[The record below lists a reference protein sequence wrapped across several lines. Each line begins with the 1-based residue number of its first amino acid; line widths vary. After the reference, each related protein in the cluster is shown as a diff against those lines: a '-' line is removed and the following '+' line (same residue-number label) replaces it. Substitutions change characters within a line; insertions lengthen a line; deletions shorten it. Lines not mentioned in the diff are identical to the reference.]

1 MAYTVRKLLESEQ
14 FPKMK
19 LLCGEKGLDLEV
31 KGIRII
37 EIEDM
42 ERYLTG
48 GEILITSFQVYLS
61 CSDREVEQHFEDLV
75 KSDISGFIVKKR
87 KEYDPTGRR
96 LSLLEKHCKK
106 YEIPL
111 VEIPGDFD
119 YWGIIRHV
127 MIQVFDKDTAR
138 LKYFKITHDS
148 FNSFILKNNGSSNT
162 ASDIIKFL
170 SIMIENPVV
179 LYYGNLNCMVS
190 TNSDNSKLI
199 LSDEIQPYK
208 PNIITKFQYMKQ
220 MKGSCVQYVV
230 KFAILSEVEVY
241 ITITEEN
248 RELTELDYMAIENA
262 IINLQ
267 YGFLS
272 EFAQDE
278 VKKKYQRDI
287 VHNILNGLLS
297 SKEMTEAAA
306 QLGMKESDTYRV
318 VDFHTIKKNVQRK
331 YTKEQLQE
339 VGVIVGELMYLLPDA
354 LIYRNMDQI
363 VMIQQVD
370 SNQTELEYQKE
381 MEEVED
387 VIQRSILYRKK
398 DTDFQIGIGKS
409 VEGYQRL
416 KESYHEA
423 SRAIKYIDIIRLV
436 TGDKNKSVVHYSN
449 LGFFQIFGEI
459 DDVTE
464 LERYIP
470 ETLKKSN
477 ISVSLIKA
485 NRTKITDSNVYG
497 ISYGYDVYAGG
508 AGNDND
514 GDAKD
519 GRSGG
524 FVGFNDEGLL
534 KNNNMYYCD
543 VVRGT
548 KDLVGPFSGKSELD
562 TVYAFNS
569 QEKVEGE
576 NNNYRI
582 YRKLDQSLDQIEKN
596 NSILNSS
603 HEKDDASGWDIY
615 TIGHMNPVKTFE
627 TLKNAVLVSK
637 GDSVKADLNAY
648 ESSAKA
654 VLMSDTK
661 TTLNTGESDTP
672 EPSESQ
678 DPCDENIKL
687 TINKVWKDLNNFDH
701 SRPNSITVTISR
713 TWKDKAGNEK
723 TETVP
728 RYESYKIEGSSDK
741 SKWQKVIKELPAYT
755 TDGDEI
761 YYYTY
766 SITEAKVDGYTTT
779 IDKSQDG
786 FTFTITNR
794 HFPGLPDTGGYGSY
808 LIYLIAVLLF
818 LVYFVM
824 RYKKCKENKKAEK
837 L

>member
-48 GEILITSFQVYLS
+48 GEILMTSFQVYLS

-75 KSDISGFIVKKR
+75 KSEISGFIVKKR
-87 KEYDPTGRR
+87 KEYDSTGRR

-111 VEIPGDFD
+111 VEISEDSY
-119 YWGIIRHV
+119 YWGIIRYV

-148 FNSFILKNNGSSNT
+148 FNTFILKNNGSSNT

-230 KFAILSEVEVY
+230 KFAILSEVEIY

-318 VDFHTIKKNVQRK
+318 VDFHTIKKNAQRK

-409 VEGYQRL
+409 VKGYQRL

-470 ETLKKSN
+470 ETLKKLYLYDDEHKGE
-477 ISVSLIKA
+477 LITTLQMYLRNNQSIKKTA
-485 NRTKITDSNVYG
+485 DAMFVHYRT
-497 ISYGYDVYAGG
+497 ISYRLE
-508 AGNDND
+508 
-514 GDAKD
+514 KIKQI
-519 GRSGG
+519 SGIN
-524 FVGFNDEGLL
+524 F
-534 KNNNMYYCD
+534 
-543 VVRGT
+543 
-548 KDLVGPFSGKSELD
+548 
-562 TVYAFNS
+562 
-569 QEKVEGE
+569 
-576 NNNYRI
+576 
-582 YRKLDQSLDQIEKN
+582 
-596 NSILNSS
+596 
-603 HEKDDASGWDIY
+603 DDANEVLAVSNGLIIY
-615 TIGHMNPVKTFE
+615 KM
-627 TLKNAVLVSK
+627 LK
-637 GDSVKADLNAY
+637 
-648 ESSAKA
+648 E
-654 VLMSDTK
+654 
-661 TTLNTGESDTP
+661 
-672 EPSESQ
+672 
-678 DPCDENIKL
+678 
-687 TINKVWKDLNNFDH
+687 
-701 SRPNSITVTISR
+701 
-713 TWKDKAGNEK
+713 
-723 TETVP
+723 
-728 RYESYKIEGSSDK
+728 IE
-741 SKWQKVIKELPAYT
+741 
-755 TDGDEI
+755 
-761 YYYTY
+761 
-766 SITEAKVDGYTTT
+766 
-779 IDKSQDG
+779 
-786 FTFTITNR
+786 
-794 HFPGLPDTGGYGSY
+794 
-808 LIYLIAVLLF
+808 
-818 LVYFVM
+818 
-824 RYKKCKENKKAEK
+824 
-837 L
+837 

>member
-111 VEIPGDFD
+111 VEISEDSY
-119 YWGIIRHV
+119 YWGIIRYV

-148 FNSFILKNNGSSNT
+148 FNTFILKNNGSSNT

-179 LYYGNLNCMVS
+179 LYYGDLNCMVS

-230 KFAILSEVEVY
+230 KFAILSEVEIY

-272 EFAQDE
+272 EFAQNE
-278 VKKKYQRDI
+278 VKKTYQRDI
-287 VHNILNGLLS
+287 IHNILNGLLS

-331 YTKEQLQE
+331 YTKEQLHE
-339 VGVIVGELMYLLPDA
+339 VGVIEGELMHLLPDA

-416 KESYHEA
+416 KESYQEA

-436 TGDKNKSVVHYSN
+436 TGDKNKSVVHYSS

-470 ETLKKSN
+470 ETLKKLYLYDDEHKGE
-477 ISVSLIKA
+477 LITTLQMYLRNNQSIKKTA
-485 NRTKITDSNVYG
+485 SAMFVHYRT
-497 ISYGYDVYAGG
+497 ISYRLE
-508 AGNDND
+508 
-514 GDAKD
+514 KIKQI
-519 GRSGG
+519 SG
-524 FVGFNDEGLL
+524 
-534 KNNNMYYCD
+534 
-543 VVRGT
+543 
-548 KDLVGPFSGKSELD
+548 
-562 TVYAFNS
+562 
-569 QEKVEGE
+569 
-576 NNNYRI
+576 I
-582 YRKLDQSLDQIEKN
+582 
-596 NSILNSS
+596 
-603 HEKDDASGWDIY
+603 
-615 TIGHMNPVKTFE
+615 
-627 TLKNAVLVSK
+627 
-637 GDSVKADLNAY
+637 
-648 ESSAKA
+648 
-654 VLMSDTK
+654 
-661 TTLNTGESDTP
+661 
-672 EPSESQ
+672 
-678 DPCDENIKL
+678 
-687 TINKVWKDLNNFDH
+687 NFD
-701 SRPNSITVTISR
+701 N
-713 TWKDKAGNEK
+713 ANE
-723 TETVP
+723 VLAV
-728 RYESYKIEGSSDK
+728 SNGLIIYKMLKEIE
-741 SKWQKVIKELPAYT
+741 
-755 TDGDEI
+755 
-761 YYYTY
+761 
-766 SITEAKVDGYTTT
+766 
-779 IDKSQDG
+779 
-786 FTFTITNR
+786 
-794 HFPGLPDTGGYGSY
+794 
-808 LIYLIAVLLF
+808 
-818 LVYFVM
+818 
-824 RYKKCKENKKAEK
+824 
-837 L
+837 

>member
-111 VEIPGDFD
+111 VEISEDSY
-119 YWGIIRHV
+119 YWGIIRYV

-148 FNSFILKNNGSSNT
+148 FNTFILKNNGSSNT

-179 LYYGNLNCMVS
+179 LYYGDLNCMVS

-230 KFAILSEVEVY
+230 KFAILSEVEIY

-278 VKKKYQRDI
+278 VKKKYQRDLI
-287 VHNILNGLLS
+287 HNILNGLLS

-306 QLGMKESDTYRV
+306 QLGMKEGDTYRV
-318 VDFHTIKKNVQRK
+318 VDFHTITKNVQRK
-331 YTKEQLQE
+331 YTKEQLHE
-339 VGVIVGELMYLLPDA
+339 VGVIEGELMHLLPDA

-370 SNQTELEYQKE
+370 SDQTELEYQKE
-381 MEEVED
+381 MEEIEE

-416 KESYHEA
+416 KESYYEA
-423 SRAIKYIDIIRLV
+423 SQAIKYIEIIRLV

-449 LGFFQIFGEI
+449 LGFFQIFGKV
-459 DDVTE
+459 DDMTE
-464 LERYIP
+464 LERCIP
-470 ETLKKSN
+470 ETLKKLYLYDDEHKGE
-477 ISVSLIKA
+477 LITTLQMYLRNNQSIKKTA
-485 NRTKITDSNVYG
+485 SAMFVHYRT
-497 ISYGYDVYAGG
+497 ISYRLE
-508 AGNDND
+508 
-514 GDAKD
+514 KIKQI
-519 GRSGG
+519 SG
-524 FVGFNDEGLL
+524 
-534 KNNNMYYCD
+534 
-543 VVRGT
+543 
-548 KDLVGPFSGKSELD
+548 
-562 TVYAFNS
+562 
-569 QEKVEGE
+569 
-576 NNNYRI
+576 I
-582 YRKLDQSLDQIEKN
+582 
-596 NSILNSS
+596 
-603 HEKDDASGWDIY
+603 
-615 TIGHMNPVKTFE
+615 
-627 TLKNAVLVSK
+627 
-637 GDSVKADLNAY
+637 
-648 ESSAKA
+648 
-654 VLMSDTK
+654 
-661 TTLNTGESDTP
+661 
-672 EPSESQ
+672 
-678 DPCDENIKL
+678 
-687 TINKVWKDLNNFDH
+687 NFD
-701 SRPNSITVTISR
+701 N
-713 TWKDKAGNEK
+713 ANE
-723 TETVP
+723 VLAV
-728 RYESYKIEGSSDK
+728 SNGLIIYKMLKEIE
-741 SKWQKVIKELPAYT
+741 
-755 TDGDEI
+755 
-761 YYYTY
+761 
-766 SITEAKVDGYTTT
+766 
-779 IDKSQDG
+779 
-786 FTFTITNR
+786 
-794 HFPGLPDTGGYGSY
+794 
-808 LIYLIAVLLF
+808 
-818 LVYFVM
+818 
-824 RYKKCKENKKAEK
+824 
-837 L
+837 

>member
-61 CSDREVEQHFEDLV
+61 CNDREVEQHFEDLV

-111 VEIPGDFD
+111 VEISEDLY
-119 YWGIIRHV
+119 YWGIIRYV
-127 MIQVFDKDTAR
+127 IMQVFDKATAR
-138 LKYFKITHDS
+138 LKYFKITHDN
-148 FNSFILKNNGSSNT
+148 FNAFILNNNGSCNT

-170 SIMIENPVV
+170 SVMIENPVV

-230 KFAILSEVEVY
+230 KFAILNEMEIY

-331 YTKEQLQE
+331 YTKEQLHE
-339 VGVIVGELMYLLPDA
+339 VGVIEGELMHLLPDA

-370 SNQTELEYQKE
+370 SDQTELEYQKE
-381 MEEVED
+381 MEEIEE
-387 VIQRSILYRKK
+387 VIQQSILYRKK

-449 LGFFQIFGEI
+449 LGFFQIFGKV
-459 DDVTE
+459 DDMTE
-464 LERYIP
+464 LERCIP
-470 ETLKKSN
+470 ETLKKLYLYDDEHKGE
-477 ISVSLIKA
+477 LITTLQMYLRNNQSIKKTA
-485 NRTKITDSNVYG
+485 DAMFVHYRT
-497 ISYGYDVYAGG
+497 ISYRLE
-508 AGNDND
+508 
-514 GDAKD
+514 KIKQI
-519 GRSGG
+519 SG
-524 FVGFNDEGLL
+524 
-534 KNNNMYYCD
+534 
-543 VVRGT
+543 
-548 KDLVGPFSGKSELD
+548 
-562 TVYAFNS
+562 
-569 QEKVEGE
+569 
-576 NNNYRI
+576 I
-582 YRKLDQSLDQIEKN
+582 
-596 NSILNSS
+596 
-603 HEKDDASGWDIY
+603 
-615 TIGHMNPVKTFE
+615 
-627 TLKNAVLVSK
+627 
-637 GDSVKADLNAY
+637 
-648 ESSAKA
+648 
-654 VLMSDTK
+654 
-661 TTLNTGESDTP
+661 
-672 EPSESQ
+672 
-678 DPCDENIKL
+678 
-687 TINKVWKDLNNFDH
+687 NFD
-701 SRPNSITVTISR
+701 N
-713 TWKDKAGNEK
+713 ANE
-723 TETVP
+723 VLAV
-728 RYESYKIEGSSDK
+728 SNGLIIYKMLKEIE
-741 SKWQKVIKELPAYT
+741 
-755 TDGDEI
+755 
-761 YYYTY
+761 
-766 SITEAKVDGYTTT
+766 
-779 IDKSQDG
+779 
-786 FTFTITNR
+786 
-794 HFPGLPDTGGYGSY
+794 
-808 LIYLIAVLLF
+808 
-818 LVYFVM
+818 
-824 RYKKCKENKKAEK
+824 
-837 L
+837 

>member
-111 VEIPGDFD
+111 VEISEDSY
-119 YWGIIRHV
+119 YWGIIRYV
-127 MIQVFDKDTAR
+127 IMQVFDKDTAR
-138 LKYFKITHDS
+138 LKYFKITHDN
-148 FNSFILKNNGSSNT
+148 FNTFILNNNGSCNT

-170 SIMIENPVV
+170 SVMIENPVV

-230 KFAILSEVEVY
+230 KFAILNEMEIY

-318 VDFHTIKKNVQRK
+318 VDFHTITKNVQRK
-331 YTKEQLQE
+331 YTKEQLHE
-339 VGVIVGELMYLLPDA
+339 VGVIEGELMHLLPDA

-370 SNQTELEYQKE
+370 SDQTELEYQKE
-381 MEEVED
+381 MEEIEE

-423 SRAIKYIDIIRLV
+423 SQAIKYIEIIRLV

-449 LGFFQIFGEI
+449 LGFFQIFGKV
-459 DDVTE
+459 DDMTE
-464 LERYIP
+464 LERCIP
-470 ETLKKSN
+470 ETLKKLYLYDDEHKGE
-477 ISVSLIKA
+477 LITTLQMYLRNNQSIKKTA
-485 NRTKITDSNVYG
+485 GAMFVHYRT
-497 ISYGYDVYAGG
+497 ISYRLE
-508 AGNDND
+508 
-514 GDAKD
+514 KIKQI
-519 GRSGG
+519 SG
-524 FVGFNDEGLL
+524 
-534 KNNNMYYCD
+534 
-543 VVRGT
+543 
-548 KDLVGPFSGKSELD
+548 
-562 TVYAFNS
+562 
-569 QEKVEGE
+569 
-576 NNNYRI
+576 I
-582 YRKLDQSLDQIEKN
+582 
-596 NSILNSS
+596 
-603 HEKDDASGWDIY
+603 
-615 TIGHMNPVKTFE
+615 
-627 TLKNAVLVSK
+627 
-637 GDSVKADLNAY
+637 
-648 ESSAKA
+648 
-654 VLMSDTK
+654 
-661 TTLNTGESDTP
+661 
-672 EPSESQ
+672 
-678 DPCDENIKL
+678 
-687 TINKVWKDLNNFDH
+687 NFD
-701 SRPNSITVTISR
+701 N
-713 TWKDKAGNEK
+713 ANE
-723 TETVP
+723 VLAV
-728 RYESYKIEGSSDK
+728 SNGLIIYKMLKEIE
-741 SKWQKVIKELPAYT
+741 
-755 TDGDEI
+755 
-761 YYYTY
+761 
-766 SITEAKVDGYTTT
+766 
-779 IDKSQDG
+779 
-786 FTFTITNR
+786 
-794 HFPGLPDTGGYGSY
+794 
-808 LIYLIAVLLF
+808 
-818 LVYFVM
+818 
-824 RYKKCKENKKAEK
+824 
-837 L
+837 

>member
-48 GEILITSFQVYLS
+48 GEILITSFRVYLS

-111 VEIPGDFD
+111 VEISEDLY

-127 MIQVFDKDTAR
+127 MMQVFDKDTAR
-138 LKYFKITHDS
+138 LKYFKITHDN
-148 FNSFILKNNGSSNT
+148 FNTFVLNNNGSSNT

-170 SIMIENPVV
+170 SIMIDNPVV

-208 PNIITKFQYMKQ
+208 PNIITKLQYMKQ

-230 KFAILSEVEVY
+230 KFAILSEMEIY

-248 RELTELDYMAIENA
+248 RDLTELDYMAIENA

-297 SKEMTEAAA
+297 SKEMTEAAS

-339 VGVIVGELMYLLPDA
+339 VGVIVSELMHLLPDA

-416 KESYHEA
+416 KESYREA

-470 ETLKKSN
+470 ETLKKLYLYDDEHKGE
-477 ISVSLIKA
+477 LITTLQMYLRNNQSIKKTA
-485 NRTKITDSNVYG
+485 DAMFVHYRT
-497 ISYGYDVYAGG
+497 ISYRLE
-508 AGNDND
+508 
-514 GDAKD
+514 KIKQI
-519 GRSGG
+519 SGIN
-524 FVGFNDEGLL
+524 F
-534 KNNNMYYCD
+534 
-543 VVRGT
+543 
-548 KDLVGPFSGKSELD
+548 
-562 TVYAFNS
+562 
-569 QEKVEGE
+569 
-576 NNNYRI
+576 
-582 YRKLDQSLDQIEKN
+582 
-596 NSILNSS
+596 
-603 HEKDDASGWDIY
+603 DDANEVLAVSNGLIIY
-615 TIGHMNPVKTFE
+615 KM
-627 TLKNAVLVSK
+627 LK
-637 GDSVKADLNAY
+637 
-648 ESSAKA
+648 E
-654 VLMSDTK
+654 
-661 TTLNTGESDTP
+661 
-672 EPSESQ
+672 
-678 DPCDENIKL
+678 
-687 TINKVWKDLNNFDH
+687 
-701 SRPNSITVTISR
+701 
-713 TWKDKAGNEK
+713 
-723 TETVP
+723 
-728 RYESYKIEGSSDK
+728 IE
-741 SKWQKVIKELPAYT
+741 
-755 TDGDEI
+755 
-761 YYYTY
+761 
-766 SITEAKVDGYTTT
+766 
-779 IDKSQDG
+779 
-786 FTFTITNR
+786 
-794 HFPGLPDTGGYGSY
+794 
-808 LIYLIAVLLF
+808 
-818 LVYFVM
+818 
-824 RYKKCKENKKAEK
+824 
-837 L
+837 

>member
-61 CSDREVEQHFEDLV
+61 CNDREVEQHFEDLV

-111 VEIPGDFD
+111 VEISEDLH
-119 YWGIIRHV
+119 YWGIIRYV
-127 MIQVFDKDTAR
+127 IMQVFDKATAR
-138 LKYFKITHDS
+138 LKYFKITHDN
-148 FNSFILKNNGSSNT
+148 FNAFILNNNGSCNT

-170 SIMIENPVV
+170 SVMIENPVV

-230 KFAILSEVEVY
+230 KFAILNEMEIY

-370 SNQTELEYQKE
+370 SKQTELEYQKE

-416 KESYHEA
+416 KESYYEA
-423 SRAIKYIDIIRLV
+423 SQAIKYIEIIRQV

-470 ETLKKSN
+470 ETLKKLYLYDDEHKGE
-477 ISVSLIKA
+477 LITTLQMYLRNNQSIKKTA
-485 NRTKITDSNVYG
+485 GAMFVHYRT
-497 ISYGYDVYAGG
+497 ISYRLE
-508 AGNDND
+508 
-514 GDAKD
+514 KIKQI
-519 GRSGG
+519 SG
-524 FVGFNDEGLL
+524 
-534 KNNNMYYCD
+534 
-543 VVRGT
+543 
-548 KDLVGPFSGKSELD
+548 
-562 TVYAFNS
+562 
-569 QEKVEGE
+569 
-576 NNNYRI
+576 I
-582 YRKLDQSLDQIEKN
+582 
-596 NSILNSS
+596 
-603 HEKDDASGWDIY
+603 
-615 TIGHMNPVKTFE
+615 
-627 TLKNAVLVSK
+627 
-637 GDSVKADLNAY
+637 
-648 ESSAKA
+648 
-654 VLMSDTK
+654 
-661 TTLNTGESDTP
+661 
-672 EPSESQ
+672 
-678 DPCDENIKL
+678 
-687 TINKVWKDLNNFDH
+687 NFD
-701 SRPNSITVTISR
+701 N
-713 TWKDKAGNEK
+713 ANE
-723 TETVP
+723 VLAV
-728 RYESYKIEGSSDK
+728 SNGLIIYKMLKEIE
-741 SKWQKVIKELPAYT
+741 
-755 TDGDEI
+755 
-761 YYYTY
+761 
-766 SITEAKVDGYTTT
+766 
-779 IDKSQDG
+779 
-786 FTFTITNR
+786 
-794 HFPGLPDTGGYGSY
+794 
-808 LIYLIAVLLF
+808 
-818 LVYFVM
+818 
-824 RYKKCKENKKAEK
+824 
-837 L
+837 

>member
-1 MAYTVRKLLESEQ
+1 MGYTVRKLLESEQ

-111 VEIPGDFD
+111 VEISEDSY
-119 YWGIIRHV
+119 YWGIIRYV
-127 MIQVFDKDTAR
+127 IMQVFDKDTAR
-138 LKYFKITHDS
+138 LKYFKITHDN
-148 FNSFILKNNGSSNT
+148 FNTFILNNNGSCNT

-170 SIMIENPVV
+170 SVMIENPVV

-230 KFAILSEVEVY
+230 KFAILNEMEIY

-278 VKKKYQRDI
+278 VKKKYQRDLI
-287 VHNILNGLLS
+287 HNILNGLLS

-331 YTKEQLQE
+331 YTKEQLHE
-339 VGVIVGELMYLLPDA
+339 VGVIVGELTYLLPDA

-370 SNQTELEYQKE
+370 SDQTELEYQKE
-381 MEEVED
+381 MEEVKD

-449 LGFFQIFGEI
+449 LGFFQIFGKV

-470 ETLKKSN
+470 ETLKKLYLYDEHKGE
-477 ISVSLIKA
+477 LITTLQMYLRNKQSIRKTA
-485 NRTKITDSNVYG
+485 DAMFVHYRT
-497 ISYGYDVYAGG
+497 ISYRLEKIKQISGIDF
-508 AGNDND
+508 DN
-514 GDAKD
+514 ANEVLAV
-519 GRSGG
+519 S
-524 FVGFNDEGLL
+524 NGLIIYKML
-534 KNNNMYYCD
+534 K
-543 VVRGT
+543 
-548 KDLVGPFSGKSELD
+548 E
-562 TVYAFNS
+562 
-569 QEKVEGE
+569 
-576 NNNYRI
+576 
-582 YRKLDQSLDQIEKN
+582 IE
-596 NSILNSS
+596 
-603 HEKDDASGWDIY
+603 
-615 TIGHMNPVKTFE
+615 
-627 TLKNAVLVSK
+627 
-637 GDSVKADLNAY
+637 
-648 ESSAKA
+648 
-654 VLMSDTK
+654 
-661 TTLNTGESDTP
+661 
-672 EPSESQ
+672 
-678 DPCDENIKL
+678 
-687 TINKVWKDLNNFDH
+687 
-701 SRPNSITVTISR
+701 
-713 TWKDKAGNEK
+713 
-723 TETVP
+723 
-728 RYESYKIEGSSDK
+728 
-741 SKWQKVIKELPAYT
+741 
-755 TDGDEI
+755 
-761 YYYTY
+761 
-766 SITEAKVDGYTTT
+766 
-779 IDKSQDG
+779 
-786 FTFTITNR
+786 
-794 HFPGLPDTGGYGSY
+794 
-808 LIYLIAVLLF
+808 
-818 LVYFVM
+818 
-824 RYKKCKENKKAEK
+824 
-837 L
+837 

>member
-48 GEILITSFQVYLS
+48 GEILITSFPVYLS
-61 CSDREVEQHFEDLV
+61 CNDQEVEQHFEDLV

-111 VEIPGDFD
+111 VEISEDSY
-119 YWGIIRHV
+119 YWGIIRYV
-127 MIQVFDKDTAR
+127 IMQVFDKATAR
-138 LKYFKITHDS
+138 LKYFKITHDN
-148 FNSFILKNNGSSNT
+148 FNTFILRNNGSSNT

-230 KFAILSEVEVY
+230 KFAILSEVEIY

-248 RELTELDYMAIENA
+248 RGLTELDYMAIENA

-278 VKKKYQRDI
+278 VKKKYQRDLI
-287 VHNILNGLLS
+287 HNILNGLLS

-306 QLGMKESDTYRV
+306 QLGMKESHTYRV
-318 VDFHTIKKNVQRK
+318 VDFHTIKNNVQSK
-331 YTKEQLQE
+331 YTKEQLHE
-339 VGVIVGELMYLLPDA
+339 VGVIEGELKHLLPDA

-398 DTDFQIGIGKS
+398 DIDFQIGIGKS

-423 SRAIKYIDIIRLV
+423 SRAIKYIEIIRQV

-470 ETLKKSN
+470 ETLKKLYLYDDEHKGE
-477 ISVSLIKA
+477 LITTLQMYLRNNQSIKKTA
-485 NRTKITDSNVYG
+485 GAMFVHYRT
-497 ISYGYDVYAGG
+497 ISYRLE
-508 AGNDND
+508 
-514 GDAKD
+514 KI
-519 GRSGG
+519 
-524 FVGFNDEGLL
+524 
-534 KNNNMYYCD
+534 KQI
-543 VVRGT
+543 
-548 KDLVGPFSGKSELD
+548 SEIN
-562 TVYAFNS
+562 F
-569 QEKVEGE
+569 
-576 NNNYRI
+576 
-582 YRKLDQSLDQIEKN
+582 
-596 NSILNSS
+596 
-603 HEKDDASGWDIY
+603 DDANEVLAVSNGLIIY
-615 TIGHMNPVKTFE
+615 KM
-627 TLKNAVLVSK
+627 LK
-637 GDSVKADLNAY
+637 
-648 ESSAKA
+648 E
-654 VLMSDTK
+654 
-661 TTLNTGESDTP
+661 
-672 EPSESQ
+672 
-678 DPCDENIKL
+678 
-687 TINKVWKDLNNFDH
+687 
-701 SRPNSITVTISR
+701 
-713 TWKDKAGNEK
+713 
-723 TETVP
+723 
-728 RYESYKIEGSSDK
+728 IE
-741 SKWQKVIKELPAYT
+741 
-755 TDGDEI
+755 
-761 YYYTY
+761 
-766 SITEAKVDGYTTT
+766 
-779 IDKSQDG
+779 
-786 FTFTITNR
+786 
-794 HFPGLPDTGGYGSY
+794 
-808 LIYLIAVLLF
+808 
-818 LVYFVM
+818 
-824 RYKKCKENKKAEK
+824 
-837 L
+837 

>member
-48 GEILITSFQVYLS
+48 GEILITSLQVYLL

-111 VEIPGDFD
+111 VEILGDFD

-127 MIQVFDKDTAR
+127 MIQVFDKDTAC

-230 KFAILSEVEVY
+230 KFAILNEMEIY

-331 YTKEQLQE
+331 YTKEQLHE
-339 VGVIVGELMYLLPDA
+339 VGVIEGELMHLLPDA

-449 LGFFQIFGEI
+449 LGFFQIFGKV
-459 DDVTE
+459 DDMTE
-464 LERYIP
+464 LERCIP
-470 ETLKKSN
+470 ETLKKLYLYDDEHKGE
-477 ISVSLIKA
+477 LITTLQMYLRNNQSIKKTA
-485 NRTKITDSNVYG
+485 DAMFVHYRT
-497 ISYGYDVYAGG
+497 ISYRLE
-508 AGNDND
+508 
-514 GDAKD
+514 KIKQI
-519 GRSGG
+519 SGIN
-524 FVGFNDEGLL
+524 F
-534 KNNNMYYCD
+534 
-543 VVRGT
+543 
-548 KDLVGPFSGKSELD
+548 
-562 TVYAFNS
+562 
-569 QEKVEGE
+569 
-576 NNNYRI
+576 
-582 YRKLDQSLDQIEKN
+582 
-596 NSILNSS
+596 
-603 HEKDDASGWDIY
+603 DDANEVLAVSNGLIIY
-615 TIGHMNPVKTFE
+615 KM
-627 TLKNAVLVSK
+627 LK
-637 GDSVKADLNAY
+637 
-648 ESSAKA
+648 E
-654 VLMSDTK
+654 
-661 TTLNTGESDTP
+661 
-672 EPSESQ
+672 
-678 DPCDENIKL
+678 
-687 TINKVWKDLNNFDH
+687 
-701 SRPNSITVTISR
+701 
-713 TWKDKAGNEK
+713 
-723 TETVP
+723 
-728 RYESYKIEGSSDK
+728 IE
-741 SKWQKVIKELPAYT
+741 
-755 TDGDEI
+755 
-761 YYYTY
+761 
-766 SITEAKVDGYTTT
+766 
-779 IDKSQDG
+779 
-786 FTFTITNR
+786 
-794 HFPGLPDTGGYGSY
+794 
-808 LIYLIAVLLF
+808 
-818 LVYFVM
+818 
-824 RYKKCKENKKAEK
+824 
-837 L
+837 

>member
-48 GEILITSFQVYLS
+48 GEILMTSFQVYLS

-111 VEIPGDFD
+111 VEISEDSY
-119 YWGIIRHV
+119 YWGIIRYV

-148 FNSFILKNNGSSNT
+148 FNTFILKNNGSSNT

-230 KFAILSEVEVY
+230 KFAILSEVEIY

-297 SKEMTEAAA
+297 SKEMTEAAL

-318 VDFHTIKKNVQRK
+318 VDFHTIKKNAQRK

-409 VEGYQRL
+409 VKGYQRL

-470 ETLKKSN
+470 ETLKKLYLYDDEHKGE
-477 ISVSLIKA
+477 LITTLQMYLRNNQSIKKTA
-485 NRTKITDSNVYG
+485 DEMFVHYRT
-497 ISYGYDVYAGG
+497 ISYRLE
-508 AGNDND
+508 
-514 GDAKD
+514 KIKQI
-519 GRSGG
+519 SGIN
-524 FVGFNDEGLL
+524 F
-534 KNNNMYYCD
+534 
-543 VVRGT
+543 
-548 KDLVGPFSGKSELD
+548 
-562 TVYAFNS
+562 
-569 QEKVEGE
+569 
-576 NNNYRI
+576 
-582 YRKLDQSLDQIEKN
+582 
-596 NSILNSS
+596 
-603 HEKDDASGWDIY
+603 DDANEVLAVSNGLIIY
-615 TIGHMNPVKTFE
+615 KM
-627 TLKNAVLVSK
+627 LK
-637 GDSVKADLNAY
+637 
-648 ESSAKA
+648 E
-654 VLMSDTK
+654 
-661 TTLNTGESDTP
+661 
-672 EPSESQ
+672 
-678 DPCDENIKL
+678 
-687 TINKVWKDLNNFDH
+687 
-701 SRPNSITVTISR
+701 
-713 TWKDKAGNEK
+713 
-723 TETVP
+723 
-728 RYESYKIEGSSDK
+728 IE
-741 SKWQKVIKELPAYT
+741 
-755 TDGDEI
+755 
-761 YYYTY
+761 
-766 SITEAKVDGYTTT
+766 
-779 IDKSQDG
+779 
-786 FTFTITNR
+786 
-794 HFPGLPDTGGYGSY
+794 
-808 LIYLIAVLLF
+808 
-818 LVYFVM
+818 
-824 RYKKCKENKKAEK
+824 
-837 L
+837 

>member
-61 CSDREVEQHFEDLV
+61 CNDREVEQHFEDLV

-111 VEIPGDFD
+111 VEIPGDFY
-119 YWGIIRHV
+119 YWGIIRYV
-127 MIQVFDKDTAR
+127 IMQVFDKATAR
-138 LKYFKITHDS
+138 LKYFKITHDN
-148 FNSFILKNNGSSNT
+148 FNAFILNNNGSCNT
-162 ASDIIKFL
+162 ASNIIKFL
-170 SIMIENPVV
+170 SVMIENPVV

-230 KFAILSEVEVY
+230 KFAILSEVEIY

-297 SKEMTEAAA
+297 SKEMTEAAS

-470 ETLKKSN
+470 ETLKKLYLYDDEHKGE
-477 ISVSLIKA
+477 LITTLQMYLRNNQSIKKTA
-485 NRTKITDSNVYG
+485 GAMFVHYRT
-497 ISYGYDVYAGG
+497 ISYRLE
-508 AGNDND
+508 
-514 GDAKD
+514 KI
-519 GRSGG
+519 
-524 FVGFNDEGLL
+524 
-534 KNNNMYYCD
+534 KQI
-543 VVRGT
+543 
-548 KDLVGPFSGKSELD
+548 SEIN
-562 TVYAFNS
+562 F
-569 QEKVEGE
+569 
-576 NNNYRI
+576 
-582 YRKLDQSLDQIEKN
+582 
-596 NSILNSS
+596 
-603 HEKDDASGWDIY
+603 DDANEVLAVSNGLIIY
-615 TIGHMNPVKTFE
+615 KM
-627 TLKNAVLVSK
+627 LK
-637 GDSVKADLNAY
+637 
-648 ESSAKA
+648 E
-654 VLMSDTK
+654 
-661 TTLNTGESDTP
+661 
-672 EPSESQ
+672 
-678 DPCDENIKL
+678 
-687 TINKVWKDLNNFDH
+687 
-701 SRPNSITVTISR
+701 
-713 TWKDKAGNEK
+713 
-723 TETVP
+723 
-728 RYESYKIEGSSDK
+728 IE
-741 SKWQKVIKELPAYT
+741 
-755 TDGDEI
+755 
-761 YYYTY
+761 
-766 SITEAKVDGYTTT
+766 
-779 IDKSQDG
+779 
-786 FTFTITNR
+786 
-794 HFPGLPDTGGYGSY
+794 
-808 LIYLIAVLLF
+808 
-818 LVYFVM
+818 
-824 RYKKCKENKKAEK
+824 
-837 L
+837 

>member
-61 CSDREVEQHFEDLV
+61 CNDREVEQHFEDLV

-111 VEIPGDFD
+111 VEISEDSY
-119 YWGIIRHV
+119 YWGIIRYV
-127 MIQVFDKDTAR
+127 IMQVFDKATAR
-138 LKYFKITHDS
+138 LKYFKITHDN
-148 FNSFILKNNGSSNT
+148 FNTFILNNNGSCNT
-162 ASDIIKFL
+162 ASNIIKFL
-170 SIMIENPVV
+170 SVMIENPVV

-230 KFAILSEVEVY
+230 KFAILSEVEIY

-248 RELTELDYMAIENA
+248 RGLTELDYMAIENA

-278 VKKKYQRDI
+278 VKKKYQRDLI
-287 VHNILNGLLS
+287 HNILNGLLS

-318 VDFHTIKKNVQRK
+318 VDFHTIKNNVQSK
-331 YTKEQLQE
+331 YTKEQLHE
-339 VGVIVGELMYLLPDA
+339 VGVIEGELKHLLPDA

-370 SNQTELEYQKE
+370 SEQTELEYQKE

-416 KESYHEA
+416 KESYYEA
-423 SRAIKYIDIIRLV
+423 SQAIKYIEIIRLV

-449 LGFFQIFGEI
+449 LGFFQIFGKV
-459 DDVTE
+459 DDMTE
-464 LERYIP
+464 LERCIP
-470 ETLKKSN
+470 ETLKKLYLYDDEHKGE
-477 ISVSLIKA
+477 LITTLQMYLRNNQSIKKTA
-485 NRTKITDSNVYG
+485 GAMFVHYRT
-497 ISYGYDVYAGG
+497 ISYRLE
-508 AGNDND
+508 
-514 GDAKD
+514 KIKQI
-519 GRSGG
+519 SG
-524 FVGFNDEGLL
+524 
-534 KNNNMYYCD
+534 
-543 VVRGT
+543 
-548 KDLVGPFSGKSELD
+548 
-562 TVYAFNS
+562 
-569 QEKVEGE
+569 
-576 NNNYRI
+576 I
-582 YRKLDQSLDQIEKN
+582 
-596 NSILNSS
+596 
-603 HEKDDASGWDIY
+603 
-615 TIGHMNPVKTFE
+615 
-627 TLKNAVLVSK
+627 
-637 GDSVKADLNAY
+637 
-648 ESSAKA
+648 
-654 VLMSDTK
+654 
-661 TTLNTGESDTP
+661 
-672 EPSESQ
+672 
-678 DPCDENIKL
+678 
-687 TINKVWKDLNNFDH
+687 NFD
-701 SRPNSITVTISR
+701 N
-713 TWKDKAGNEK
+713 ANE
-723 TETVP
+723 VLAV
-728 RYESYKIEGSSDK
+728 SNGLIIYKMLKEIE
-741 SKWQKVIKELPAYT
+741 
-755 TDGDEI
+755 
-761 YYYTY
+761 
-766 SITEAKVDGYTTT
+766 
-779 IDKSQDG
+779 
-786 FTFTITNR
+786 
-794 HFPGLPDTGGYGSY
+794 
-808 LIYLIAVLLF
+808 
-818 LVYFVM
+818 
-824 RYKKCKENKKAEK
+824 
-837 L
+837 

>member
-111 VEIPGDFD
+111 VEISEDSY
-119 YWGIIRHV
+119 YWGIIRYV

-148 FNSFILKNNGSSNT
+148 FNTFILKNNGSSNT

-179 LYYGNLNCMVS
+179 LYYGDLNCMVS

-230 KFAILSEVEVY
+230 KFAILSEVEIY

-272 EFAQDE
+272 EFAQNE
-278 VKKKYQRDI
+278 VKKTYQRDLI
-287 VHNILNGLLS
+287 HNILNGLLS

-331 YTKEQLQE
+331 YTKEQLHE
-339 VGVIVGELMYLLPDA
+339 VGVIEGELMHLLPDA

-416 KESYHEA
+416 KESYQEA

-436 TGDKNKSVVHYSN
+436 TGDKNKSVVQYSN
-449 LGFFQIFGEI
+449 LGFFQIFGKV
-459 DDVTE
+459 DDMTE
-464 LERYIP
+464 LERCIP
-470 ETLKKSN
+470 ETLKKLYLYDDEHKGE
-477 ISVSLIKA
+477 LITTLQMYLRNNQSIKKTA
-485 NRTKITDSNVYG
+485 DAMFVHYRT
-497 ISYGYDVYAGG
+497 ISYRLE
-508 AGNDND
+508 
-514 GDAKD
+514 KIKQI
-519 GRSGG
+519 SG
-524 FVGFNDEGLL
+524 
-534 KNNNMYYCD
+534 
-543 VVRGT
+543 
-548 KDLVGPFSGKSELD
+548 
-562 TVYAFNS
+562 
-569 QEKVEGE
+569 
-576 NNNYRI
+576 I
-582 YRKLDQSLDQIEKN
+582 
-596 NSILNSS
+596 
-603 HEKDDASGWDIY
+603 
-615 TIGHMNPVKTFE
+615 
-627 TLKNAVLVSK
+627 
-637 GDSVKADLNAY
+637 
-648 ESSAKA
+648 
-654 VLMSDTK
+654 
-661 TTLNTGESDTP
+661 
-672 EPSESQ
+672 
-678 DPCDENIKL
+678 
-687 TINKVWKDLNNFDH
+687 NFD
-701 SRPNSITVTISR
+701 N
-713 TWKDKAGNEK
+713 ANE
-723 TETVP
+723 VLAV
-728 RYESYKIEGSSDK
+728 SNGLIIYKMLKEIE
-741 SKWQKVIKELPAYT
+741 
-755 TDGDEI
+755 
-761 YYYTY
+761 
-766 SITEAKVDGYTTT
+766 
-779 IDKSQDG
+779 
-786 FTFTITNR
+786 
-794 HFPGLPDTGGYGSY
+794 
-808 LIYLIAVLLF
+808 
-818 LVYFVM
+818 
-824 RYKKCKENKKAEK
+824 
-837 L
+837 

>member
-75 KSDISGFIVKKR
+75 KSDISGFIVKEG

-111 VEIPGDFD
+111 VEISEDFY
-119 YWGIIRHV
+119 YWGIIRYV
-127 MIQVFDKDTAR
+127 IMQVFDKATAR

-148 FNSFILKNNGSSNT
+148 FNTFILKNNGSSNT

-230 KFAILSEVEVY
+230 KFAILSEVEIY

-297 SKEMTEAAA
+297 SKEMTEAAL

-318 VDFHTIKKNVQRK
+318 VDFHTIKKNAQRK

-449 LGFFQIFGEI
+449 LGFFQIFGKV
-459 DDVTE
+459 DDMTE
-464 LERYIP
+464 LERCIP
-470 ETLKKSN
+470 ETLKKLYLYDDEHKGE
-477 ISVSLIKA
+477 LITTLQMYLRNNQSIKKTA
-485 NRTKITDSNVYG
+485 GAMFVHYRT
-497 ISYGYDVYAGG
+497 ISYRLE
-508 AGNDND
+508 
-514 GDAKD
+514 KIKQI
-519 GRSGG
+519 SG
-524 FVGFNDEGLL
+524 
-534 KNNNMYYCD
+534 
-543 VVRGT
+543 
-548 KDLVGPFSGKSELD
+548 
-562 TVYAFNS
+562 
-569 QEKVEGE
+569 
-576 NNNYRI
+576 I
-582 YRKLDQSLDQIEKN
+582 
-596 NSILNSS
+596 
-603 HEKDDASGWDIY
+603 
-615 TIGHMNPVKTFE
+615 
-627 TLKNAVLVSK
+627 
-637 GDSVKADLNAY
+637 
-648 ESSAKA
+648 
-654 VLMSDTK
+654 
-661 TTLNTGESDTP
+661 
-672 EPSESQ
+672 
-678 DPCDENIKL
+678 
-687 TINKVWKDLNNFDH
+687 NFD
-701 SRPNSITVTISR
+701 N
-713 TWKDKAGNEK
+713 ANE
-723 TETVP
+723 VLAV
-728 RYESYKIEGSSDK
+728 SNGLIIYKMLKEIE
-741 SKWQKVIKELPAYT
+741 
-755 TDGDEI
+755 
-761 YYYTY
+761 
-766 SITEAKVDGYTTT
+766 
-779 IDKSQDG
+779 
-786 FTFTITNR
+786 
-794 HFPGLPDTGGYGSY
+794 
-808 LIYLIAVLLF
+808 
-818 LVYFVM
+818 
-824 RYKKCKENKKAEK
+824 
-837 L
+837 

>member
-61 CSDREVEQHFEDLV
+61 CNDREVEQHFEDLV

-111 VEIPGDFD
+111 VEISEDLH
-119 YWGIIRHV
+119 YWGIIRYV
-127 MIQVFDKDTAR
+127 IMQVFDKATAR
-138 LKYFKITHDS
+138 LKYFKITHDN
-148 FNSFILKNNGSSNT
+148 FNTFILNNNGSCNT

-170 SIMIENPVV
+170 SVMIENPVV

-230 KFAILSEVEVY
+230 KFAILSEVEIY

-331 YTKEQLQE
+331 YTKEQLHE

-370 SNQTELEYQKE
+370 SDQTELEYQKE
-381 MEEVED
+381 MEEIEE

-470 ETLKKSN
+470 ETLKKLYLYDDEHKGE
-477 ISVSLIKA
+477 LITTLQMYLRNNQSIKKTA
-485 NRTKITDSNVYG
+485 GAMFVHYRT
-497 ISYGYDVYAGG
+497 ISYRLE
-508 AGNDND
+508 
-514 GDAKD
+514 KIKQI
-519 GRSGG
+519 SG
-524 FVGFNDEGLL
+524 
-534 KNNNMYYCD
+534 
-543 VVRGT
+543 
-548 KDLVGPFSGKSELD
+548 
-562 TVYAFNS
+562 
-569 QEKVEGE
+569 
-576 NNNYRI
+576 I
-582 YRKLDQSLDQIEKN
+582 
-596 NSILNSS
+596 
-603 HEKDDASGWDIY
+603 
-615 TIGHMNPVKTFE
+615 
-627 TLKNAVLVSK
+627 
-637 GDSVKADLNAY
+637 
-648 ESSAKA
+648 
-654 VLMSDTK
+654 
-661 TTLNTGESDTP
+661 
-672 EPSESQ
+672 
-678 DPCDENIKL
+678 
-687 TINKVWKDLNNFDH
+687 NFD
-701 SRPNSITVTISR
+701 N
-713 TWKDKAGNEK
+713 ANE
-723 TETVP
+723 VLAV
-728 RYESYKIEGSSDK
+728 SNGLIIYKMLKEIE
-741 SKWQKVIKELPAYT
+741 
-755 TDGDEI
+755 
-761 YYYTY
+761 
-766 SITEAKVDGYTTT
+766 
-779 IDKSQDG
+779 
-786 FTFTITNR
+786 
-794 HFPGLPDTGGYGSY
+794 
-808 LIYLIAVLLF
+808 
-818 LVYFVM
+818 
-824 RYKKCKENKKAEK
+824 
-837 L
+837 

>member
-61 CSDREVEQHFEDLV
+61 CNDREVEQHFEDLV

-111 VEIPGDFD
+111 VEISEDLY
-119 YWGIIRHV
+119 YWGIIRYV
-127 MIQVFDKDTAR
+127 IMQVFDKATAR
-138 LKYFKITHDS
+138 LKYFKITHDN
-148 FNSFILKNNGSSNT
+148 FNMFILNNNGSCNT

-170 SIMIENPVV
+170 SVMIENPVV

-230 KFAILSEVEVY
+230 KFAILNEMEIY

-297 SKEMTEAAA
+297 SKEMTEAAS

-370 SNQTELEYQKE
+370 PNQTELEYQKE

-470 ETLKKSN
+470 GTLKKLYLYDDEHKGE
-477 ISVSLIKA
+477 LITTLQMYLRNKQSIRKTA
-485 NRTKITDSNVYG
+485 DEMFVHYRT
-497 ISYGYDVYAGG
+497 ISYRLE
-508 AGNDND
+508 
-514 GDAKD
+514 KIKQI
-519 GRSGG
+519 SG
-524 FVGFNDEGLL
+524 
-534 KNNNMYYCD
+534 
-543 VVRGT
+543 
-548 KDLVGPFSGKSELD
+548 
-562 TVYAFNS
+562 
-569 QEKVEGE
+569 
-576 NNNYRI
+576 I
-582 YRKLDQSLDQIEKN
+582 
-596 NSILNSS
+596 
-603 HEKDDASGWDIY
+603 
-615 TIGHMNPVKTFE
+615 
-627 TLKNAVLVSK
+627 
-637 GDSVKADLNAY
+637 
-648 ESSAKA
+648 
-654 VLMSDTK
+654 
-661 TTLNTGESDTP
+661 
-672 EPSESQ
+672 
-678 DPCDENIKL
+678 
-687 TINKVWKDLNNFDH
+687 NFD
-701 SRPNSITVTISR
+701 N
-713 TWKDKAGNEK
+713 ANE
-723 TETVP
+723 VLAV
-728 RYESYKIEGSSDK
+728 SNGLIIYKMLKEIE
-741 SKWQKVIKELPAYT
+741 
-755 TDGDEI
+755 
-761 YYYTY
+761 
-766 SITEAKVDGYTTT
+766 
-779 IDKSQDG
+779 
-786 FTFTITNR
+786 
-794 HFPGLPDTGGYGSY
+794 
-808 LIYLIAVLLF
+808 
-818 LVYFVM
+818 
-824 RYKKCKENKKAEK
+824 
-837 L
+837 

>member
-111 VEIPGDFD
+111 VEISEDSY
-119 YWGIIRHV
+119 YWGIIRYV

-148 FNSFILKNNGSSNT
+148 FNTFILKNNGSSNT

-179 LYYGNLNCMVS
+179 LYYGDLNCMVS

-230 KFAILSEVEVY
+230 KFAILSEVEIY

-267 YGFLS
+267 YEFLS

-287 VHNILNGLLS
+287 IHNILNGLLS

-318 VDFHTIKKNVQRK
+318 VDFHTITKNVQRK
-331 YTKEQLQE
+331 YTKEQLHE
-339 VGVIVGELMYLLPDA
+339 VGVIEGELMHLLPDA

-381 MEEVED
+381 MEEIEE

-416 KESYHEA
+416 KESYYEA
-423 SRAIKYIDIIRLV
+423 SQAIKYIEIIRLV

-449 LGFFQIFGEI
+449 LGFFQIFGKV
-459 DDVTE
+459 DDMTE
-464 LERYIP
+464 LERCIP
-470 ETLKKSN
+470 ETLKKLYLYEDEHKGE
-477 ISVSLIKA
+477 LITTLQMYLRNNQSIKKTA
-485 NRTKITDSNVYG
+485 GAMFVHYRT
-497 ISYGYDVYAGG
+497 ISYRLE
-508 AGNDND
+508 
-514 GDAKD
+514 KIKQI
-519 GRSGG
+519 SG
-524 FVGFNDEGLL
+524 
-534 KNNNMYYCD
+534 
-543 VVRGT
+543 
-548 KDLVGPFSGKSELD
+548 
-562 TVYAFNS
+562 
-569 QEKVEGE
+569 
-576 NNNYRI
+576 I
-582 YRKLDQSLDQIEKN
+582 
-596 NSILNSS
+596 
-603 HEKDDASGWDIY
+603 
-615 TIGHMNPVKTFE
+615 
-627 TLKNAVLVSK
+627 
-637 GDSVKADLNAY
+637 
-648 ESSAKA
+648 
-654 VLMSDTK
+654 
-661 TTLNTGESDTP
+661 
-672 EPSESQ
+672 
-678 DPCDENIKL
+678 
-687 TINKVWKDLNNFDH
+687 NFD
-701 SRPNSITVTISR
+701 N
-713 TWKDKAGNEK
+713 ANE
-723 TETVP
+723 VLAV
-728 RYESYKIEGSSDK
+728 SNGLIIYKMLKEIE
-741 SKWQKVIKELPAYT
+741 
-755 TDGDEI
+755 
-761 YYYTY
+761 
-766 SITEAKVDGYTTT
+766 
-779 IDKSQDG
+779 
-786 FTFTITNR
+786 
-794 HFPGLPDTGGYGSY
+794 
-808 LIYLIAVLLF
+808 
-818 LVYFVM
+818 
-824 RYKKCKENKKAEK
+824 
-837 L
+837 

>member
-111 VEIPGDFD
+111 VEISEDLH
-119 YWGIIRHV
+119 YWGIIRYV
-127 MIQVFDKDTAR
+127 IMQVFDKATAR
-138 LKYFKITHDS
+138 LKYFKITHDN
-148 FNSFILKNNGSSNT
+148 FNTFILNNNGSCNT
-162 ASDIIKFL
+162 ASNIIKFL
-170 SIMIENPVV
+170 SVMIENPVV

-230 KFAILSEVEVY
+230 KFAILSEVEIY

-248 RELTELDYMAIENA
+248 RELDYMAIENA

-272 EFAQDE
+272 EFAQNE
-278 VKKKYQRDI
+278 VKKTYQRDLI
-287 VHNILNGLLS
+287 HNILNGLLS

-318 VDFHTIKKNVQRK
+318 VDFHTIKNNVQSK
-331 YTKEQLQE
+331 YTKEQLHE
-339 VGVIVGELMYLLPDA
+339 VGVIEGELKHLLPDA

-416 KESYHEA
+416 KESYQEA

-436 TGDKNKSVVHYSN
+436 TGDKNKSVVHYSS

-470 ETLKKSN
+470 ETLKKLYLYDDEHKGE
-477 ISVSLIKA
+477 LITTLQMYLRNNQSIKKTA
-485 NRTKITDSNVYG
+485 DAMFVHYRT
-497 ISYGYDVYAGG
+497 ISYRLE
-508 AGNDND
+508 
-514 GDAKD
+514 KIKQI
-519 GRSGG
+519 SG
-524 FVGFNDEGLL
+524 
-534 KNNNMYYCD
+534 
-543 VVRGT
+543 
-548 KDLVGPFSGKSELD
+548 
-562 TVYAFNS
+562 
-569 QEKVEGE
+569 
-576 NNNYRI
+576 I
-582 YRKLDQSLDQIEKN
+582 
-596 NSILNSS
+596 
-603 HEKDDASGWDIY
+603 
-615 TIGHMNPVKTFE
+615 
-627 TLKNAVLVSK
+627 
-637 GDSVKADLNAY
+637 
-648 ESSAKA
+648 
-654 VLMSDTK
+654 
-661 TTLNTGESDTP
+661 
-672 EPSESQ
+672 
-678 DPCDENIKL
+678 
-687 TINKVWKDLNNFDH
+687 NFD
-701 SRPNSITVTISR
+701 N
-713 TWKDKAGNEK
+713 ANE
-723 TETVP
+723 VLAV
-728 RYESYKIEGSSDK
+728 SNGLIIYKMLKEIE
-741 SKWQKVIKELPAYT
+741 
-755 TDGDEI
+755 
-761 YYYTY
+761 
-766 SITEAKVDGYTTT
+766 
-779 IDKSQDG
+779 
-786 FTFTITNR
+786 
-794 HFPGLPDTGGYGSY
+794 
-808 LIYLIAVLLF
+808 
-818 LVYFVM
+818 
-824 RYKKCKENKKAEK
+824 
-837 L
+837 

>member
-61 CSDREVEQHFEDLV
+61 CNDREVEQHFEDLV

-111 VEIPGDFD
+111 VEISEDLY
-119 YWGIIRHV
+119 YWGIIRYV
-127 MIQVFDKDTAR
+127 IMQVFDKVTAR
-138 LKYFKITHDS
+138 LKYFKITHDN
-148 FNSFILKNNGSSNT
+148 FNTFILRNNGSSNT

-179 LYYGNLNCMVS
+179 LYYGDLNCMVS

-230 KFAILSEVEVY
+230 KFAILSEVEIY

-272 EFAQDE
+272 EFAQNE

-287 VHNILNGLLS
+287 IHNILNGLLS

-331 YTKEQLQE
+331 YTKEQLHE
-339 VGVIVGELMYLLPDA
+339 VGVIVGELMYLFPDA

-409 VEGYQRL
+409 VKGYQRL

-459 DDVTE
+459 DDATE

-470 ETLKKSN
+470 ETLKKLYLYDDEHKGE
-477 ISVSLIKA
+477 LITTLQMYLRNNQSIKKTA
-485 NRTKITDSNVYG
+485 SAMFVHYRT
-497 ISYGYDVYAGG
+497 ISYRLE
-508 AGNDND
+508 
-514 GDAKD
+514 KIKQI
-519 GRSGG
+519 SGIN
-524 FVGFNDEGLL
+524 F
-534 KNNNMYYCD
+534 
-543 VVRGT
+543 
-548 KDLVGPFSGKSELD
+548 
-562 TVYAFNS
+562 
-569 QEKVEGE
+569 
-576 NNNYRI
+576 
-582 YRKLDQSLDQIEKN
+582 
-596 NSILNSS
+596 
-603 HEKDDASGWDIY
+603 DDANEVLAVSNGLIIY
-615 TIGHMNPVKTFE
+615 KM
-627 TLKNAVLVSK
+627 LK
-637 GDSVKADLNAY
+637 
-648 ESSAKA
+648 E
-654 VLMSDTK
+654 
-661 TTLNTGESDTP
+661 
-672 EPSESQ
+672 
-678 DPCDENIKL
+678 
-687 TINKVWKDLNNFDH
+687 
-701 SRPNSITVTISR
+701 
-713 TWKDKAGNEK
+713 
-723 TETVP
+723 
-728 RYESYKIEGSSDK
+728 IE
-741 SKWQKVIKELPAYT
+741 
-755 TDGDEI
+755 
-761 YYYTY
+761 
-766 SITEAKVDGYTTT
+766 
-779 IDKSQDG
+779 
-786 FTFTITNR
+786 
-794 HFPGLPDTGGYGSY
+794 
-808 LIYLIAVLLF
+808 
-818 LVYFVM
+818 
-824 RYKKCKENKKAEK
+824 
-837 L
+837 

>member
-111 VEIPGDFD
+111 VEISEDSY
-119 YWGIIRHV
+119 YWGIIRYV
-127 MIQVFDKDTAR
+127 IMQVFDKATAR
-138 LKYFKITHDS
+138 LKYFKITHDN
-148 FNSFILKNNGSSNT
+148 FNTFILNNNGSCNT
-162 ASDIIKFL
+162 ASNIIKFL
-170 SIMIENPVV
+170 SVMIENPVV

-230 KFAILSEVEVY
+230 KFAILSEVEIY

-248 RELTELDYMAIENA
+248 RGLTELDYMAIENA

-278 VKKKYQRDI
+278 VKKKYQRDLI
-287 VHNILNGLLS
+287 HNILNGLLS

-318 VDFHTIKKNVQRK
+318 VDFHTIKNNVQSK
-331 YTKEQLQE
+331 YTKEQLHE
-339 VGVIVGELMYLLPDA
+339 VGVIEGELKHLLPDA

-370 SNQTELEYQKE
+370 SEQTELEYQKE

-409 VEGYQRL
+409 VKGYQRL

-423 SRAIKYIDIIRLV
+423 SQAIKYIEIVRLV

-459 DDVTE
+459 DDMTK

-470 ETLKKSN
+470 ETLKKLYEYDDEHKGELIPTLQMFLSN
-477 ISVSLIKA
+477 NQSIRKTAGAMFVHY
-485 NRTKITDSNVYG
+485 RT
-497 ISYGYDVYAGG
+497 ISY
-508 AGNDND
+508 
-514 GDAKD
+514 
-519 GRSGG
+519 R
-524 FVGFNDEGLL
+524 
-534 KNNNMYYCD
+534 M
-543 VVRGT
+543 
-548 KDLVGPFSGKSELD
+548 
-562 TVYAFNS
+562 
-569 QEKVEGE
+569 EKIKE
-576 NNNYRI
+576 I
-582 YRKLDQSLDQIEKN
+582 
-596 NSILNSS
+596 
-603 HEKDDASGWDIY
+603 
-615 TIGHMNPVKTFE
+615 
-627 TLKNAVLVSK
+627 
-637 GDSVKADLNAY
+637 
-648 ESSAKA
+648 
-654 VLMSDTK
+654 
-661 TTLNTGESDTP
+661 TG
-672 EPSESQ
+672 
-678 DPCDENIKL
+678 I
-687 TINKVWKDLNNFDH
+687 NFD
-701 SRPNSITVTISR
+701 N
-713 TWKDKAGNEK
+713 ANE
-723 TETVP
+723 VLAV
-728 RYESYKIEGSSDK
+728 SNGLVIYKMLN
-741 SKWQKVIKELPAYT
+741 Q
-755 TDGDEI
+755 
-761 YYYTY
+761 
-766 SITEAKVDGYTTT
+766 
-779 IDKSQDG
+779 
-786 FTFTITNR
+786 
-794 HFPGLPDTGGYGSY
+794 
-808 LIYLIAVLLF
+808 
-818 LVYFVM
+818 
-824 RYKKCKENKKAEK
+824 
-837 L
+837 

>member
-61 CSDREVEQHFEDLV
+61 CNDREVEQHFEDLV

-111 VEIPGDFD
+111 VEISEDLH
-119 YWGIIRHV
+119 YWGIIRYV
-127 MIQVFDKDTAR
+127 IMQVFDKATAR
-138 LKYFKITHDS
+138 LKYFKITHDN
-148 FNSFILKNNGSSNT
+148 FNAFILNNNGSCNT
-162 ASDIIKFL
+162 ASNIIKFL
-170 SIMIENPVV
+170 SVMIENPVV

-230 KFAILSEVEVY
+230 KFAILSEVEIY

-318 VDFHTIKKNVQRK
+318 VDFHTIKKNVQSK
-331 YTKEQLQE
+331 YTKEQLHE
-339 VGVIVGELMYLLPDA
+339 VGVIVSELKHLLPDA

-381 MEEVED
+381 MEEIEE
-387 VIQRSILYRKK
+387 VIQQSILYRKK

-470 ETLKKSN
+470 ETLKKLYLYDDEHKGE
-477 ISVSLIKA
+477 LITTLQMYLRNNQSIKKTA
-485 NRTKITDSNVYG
+485 DAMFVHYRT
-497 ISYGYDVYAGG
+497 ISYRLE
-508 AGNDND
+508 
-514 GDAKD
+514 KIKQI
-519 GRSGG
+519 SGIN
-524 FVGFNDEGLL
+524 FNDANEVLAVSNGLIIYKML
-534 KNNNMYYCD
+534 K
-543 VVRGT
+543 
-548 KDLVGPFSGKSELD
+548 E
-562 TVYAFNS
+562 
-569 QEKVEGE
+569 
-576 NNNYRI
+576 
-582 YRKLDQSLDQIEKN
+582 IE
-596 NSILNSS
+596 
-603 HEKDDASGWDIY
+603 
-615 TIGHMNPVKTFE
+615 
-627 TLKNAVLVSK
+627 
-637 GDSVKADLNAY
+637 
-648 ESSAKA
+648 
-654 VLMSDTK
+654 
-661 TTLNTGESDTP
+661 
-672 EPSESQ
+672 
-678 DPCDENIKL
+678 
-687 TINKVWKDLNNFDH
+687 
-701 SRPNSITVTISR
+701 
-713 TWKDKAGNEK
+713 
-723 TETVP
+723 
-728 RYESYKIEGSSDK
+728 
-741 SKWQKVIKELPAYT
+741 
-755 TDGDEI
+755 
-761 YYYTY
+761 
-766 SITEAKVDGYTTT
+766 
-779 IDKSQDG
+779 
-786 FTFTITNR
+786 
-794 HFPGLPDTGGYGSY
+794 
-808 LIYLIAVLLF
+808 
-818 LVYFVM
+818 
-824 RYKKCKENKKAEK
+824 
-837 L
+837 

>member
-1 MAYTVRKLLESEQ
+1 MGYTVRKLLESEQ

-111 VEIPGDFD
+111 VEISEDSY
-119 YWGIIRHV
+119 YWGIIRYV
-127 MIQVFDKDTAR
+127 IMQVFDKDTAR
-138 LKYFKITHDS
+138 LKYFKITHDN
-148 FNSFILKNNGSSNT
+148 FNTFILNNNGSCNT

-170 SIMIENPVV
+170 SVMIENPVV

-230 KFAILSEVEVY
+230 KFAILNEMEIY

-278 VKKKYQRDI
+278 VKKKYQRDLI
-287 VHNILNGLLS
+287 HNILNGLLS

-331 YTKEQLQE
+331 YTKEQLHE

-470 ETLKKSN
+470 ETLKKLYLYDDEHKGE
-477 ISVSLIKA
+477 LITTLQMYLRNKQSIRKTA
-485 NRTKITDSNVYG
+485 DAMFVHYRT
-497 ISYGYDVYAGG
+497 ISYRLE
-508 AGNDND
+508 
-514 GDAKD
+514 KIKQI
-519 GRSGG
+519 SG
-524 FVGFNDEGLL
+524 
-534 KNNNMYYCD
+534 
-543 VVRGT
+543 
-548 KDLVGPFSGKSELD
+548 
-562 TVYAFNS
+562 
-569 QEKVEGE
+569 
-576 NNNYRI
+576 I
-582 YRKLDQSLDQIEKN
+582 
-596 NSILNSS
+596 
-603 HEKDDASGWDIY
+603 
-615 TIGHMNPVKTFE
+615 
-627 TLKNAVLVSK
+627 
-637 GDSVKADLNAY
+637 
-648 ESSAKA
+648 
-654 VLMSDTK
+654 
-661 TTLNTGESDTP
+661 
-672 EPSESQ
+672 
-678 DPCDENIKL
+678 
-687 TINKVWKDLNNFDH
+687 NFD
-701 SRPNSITVTISR
+701 N
-713 TWKDKAGNEK
+713 ANE
-723 TETVP
+723 VLAV
-728 RYESYKIEGSSDK
+728 SNGLIIYKMLKEIE
-741 SKWQKVIKELPAYT
+741 
-755 TDGDEI
+755 
-761 YYYTY
+761 
-766 SITEAKVDGYTTT
+766 
-779 IDKSQDG
+779 
-786 FTFTITNR
+786 
-794 HFPGLPDTGGYGSY
+794 
-808 LIYLIAVLLF
+808 
-818 LVYFVM
+818 
-824 RYKKCKENKKAEK
+824 
-837 L
+837 

>member
-111 VEIPGDFD
+111 VEISEDSY
-119 YWGIIRHV
+119 YWGIIRYV
-127 MIQVFDKDTAR
+127 IMQVFDKDTAR
-138 LKYFKITHDS
+138 LKYFKITHDN
-148 FNSFILKNNGSSNT
+148 FNTFILNNNGSCNT

-170 SIMIENPVV
+170 SVMIENPVV

-230 KFAILSEVEVY
+230 KFAILNEMEIY

-331 YTKEQLQE
+331 YTKEQLHE

-370 SNQTELEYQKE
+370 SDQTELEYQKE

-470 ETLKKSN
+470 ETLKKLYLYDDEHKGE
-477 ISVSLIKA
+477 LITTLQMYLGNKQSIRKTA
-485 NRTKITDSNVYG
+485 DAMFVHYRT
-497 ISYGYDVYAGG
+497 ISYRLE
-508 AGNDND
+508 
-514 GDAKD
+514 KIKQI
-519 GRSGG
+519 SG
-524 FVGFNDEGLL
+524 
-534 KNNNMYYCD
+534 
-543 VVRGT
+543 
-548 KDLVGPFSGKSELD
+548 
-562 TVYAFNS
+562 
-569 QEKVEGE
+569 
-576 NNNYRI
+576 I
-582 YRKLDQSLDQIEKN
+582 
-596 NSILNSS
+596 
-603 HEKDDASGWDIY
+603 
-615 TIGHMNPVKTFE
+615 
-627 TLKNAVLVSK
+627 
-637 GDSVKADLNAY
+637 
-648 ESSAKA
+648 
-654 VLMSDTK
+654 
-661 TTLNTGESDTP
+661 
-672 EPSESQ
+672 
-678 DPCDENIKL
+678 
-687 TINKVWKDLNNFDH
+687 NFD
-701 SRPNSITVTISR
+701 N
-713 TWKDKAGNEK
+713 ANE
-723 TETVP
+723 VLAV
-728 RYESYKIEGSSDK
+728 SNGLIIYKMLKEIE
-741 SKWQKVIKELPAYT
+741 
-755 TDGDEI
+755 
-761 YYYTY
+761 
-766 SITEAKVDGYTTT
+766 
-779 IDKSQDG
+779 
-786 FTFTITNR
+786 
-794 HFPGLPDTGGYGSY
+794 
-808 LIYLIAVLLF
+808 
-818 LVYFVM
+818 
-824 RYKKCKENKKAEK
+824 
-837 L
+837 

>member
-19 LLCGEKGLDLEV
+19 LLCGEKGVDLEV

-61 CSDREVEQHFEDLV
+61 CNDREVEQHFEDLV

-111 VEIPGDFD
+111 VEISEDSY
-119 YWGIIRHV
+119 YWGIIRYV
-127 MIQVFDKDTAR
+127 IMQVFDKATAR
-138 LKYFKITHDS
+138 LKYFKITHDN
-148 FNSFILKNNGSSNT
+148 FNTFILNNNGSCNT
-162 ASDIIKFL
+162 ASNIIKFL
-170 SIMIENPVV
+170 SVMIENPVV

-230 KFAILSEVEVY
+230 KFAILSEVEIY

-248 RELTELDYMAIENA
+248 RGLTELDYMAIENA

-278 VKKKYQRDI
+278 VKKKYQRDLI
-287 VHNILNGLLS
+287 HNILNGLLS

-318 VDFHTIKKNVQRK
+318 VDFHTIKNNVQSK
-331 YTKEQLQE
+331 YTKEQLHE
-339 VGVIVGELMYLLPDA
+339 VGVIEGELKHLLPDA

-370 SNQTELEYQKE
+370 SEQTELEYQKE

-387 VIQRSILYRKK
+387 VIQRSIFYRKK

-409 VEGYQRL
+409 VKGYQRL

-423 SRAIKYIDIIRLV
+423 SQAIKYIEIVRLV

-459 DDVTE
+459 DDMTK

-470 ETLKKSN
+470 ETLKKLYEYDDEHKGELIPTLQMFLSN
-477 ISVSLIKA
+477 NQSIRKTAGAMFVHY
-485 NRTKITDSNVYG
+485 RT
-497 ISYGYDVYAGG
+497 ISY
-508 AGNDND
+508 
-514 GDAKD
+514 
-519 GRSGG
+519 R
-524 FVGFNDEGLL
+524 
-534 KNNNMYYCD
+534 M
-543 VVRGT
+543 
-548 KDLVGPFSGKSELD
+548 
-562 TVYAFNS
+562 
-569 QEKVEGE
+569 EKIKE
-576 NNNYRI
+576 I
-582 YRKLDQSLDQIEKN
+582 
-596 NSILNSS
+596 
-603 HEKDDASGWDIY
+603 
-615 TIGHMNPVKTFE
+615 
-627 TLKNAVLVSK
+627 
-637 GDSVKADLNAY
+637 
-648 ESSAKA
+648 
-654 VLMSDTK
+654 
-661 TTLNTGESDTP
+661 TG
-672 EPSESQ
+672 
-678 DPCDENIKL
+678 I
-687 TINKVWKDLNNFDH
+687 NFD
-701 SRPNSITVTISR
+701 N
-713 TWKDKAGNEK
+713 ANE
-723 TETVP
+723 VLAV
-728 RYESYKIEGSSDK
+728 SNGLVIYKMLN
-741 SKWQKVIKELPAYT
+741 Q
-755 TDGDEI
+755 
-761 YYYTY
+761 
-766 SITEAKVDGYTTT
+766 
-779 IDKSQDG
+779 
-786 FTFTITNR
+786 
-794 HFPGLPDTGGYGSY
+794 
-808 LIYLIAVLLF
+808 
-818 LVYFVM
+818 
-824 RYKKCKENKKAEK
+824 
-837 L
+837 

>member
-61 CSDREVEQHFEDLV
+61 CNDREVEQHFEDLV

-111 VEIPGDFD
+111 VEISEDSY
-119 YWGIIRHV
+119 YWGIIRYV
-127 MIQVFDKDTAR
+127 IMQVFDKATAR
-138 LKYFKITHDS
+138 LKYFKITHDN
-148 FNSFILKNNGSSNT
+148 FNTFILNNNGSCNT
-162 ASDIIKFL
+162 ASNIIKFL
-170 SIMIENPVV
+170 SVMIENPVV

-208 PNIITKFQYMKQ
+208 PNVITKFQYMKQ

-230 KFAILSEVEVY
+230 KFAILSEVEIY

-248 RELTELDYMAIENA
+248 RGLTELDYMAIENA

-278 VKKKYQRDI
+278 VKKKYQRDLI
-287 VHNILNGLLS
+287 HNILNGLLS

-318 VDFHTIKKNVQRK
+318 VDFHTIKNNVQSK
-331 YTKEQLQE
+331 YTKEQLHE
-339 VGVIVGELMYLLPDA
+339 VGVIEGELKHLLPDA

-370 SNQTELEYQKE
+370 SEQTELEYQKE

-387 VIQRSILYRKK
+387 VIQRSIFYRKK

-409 VEGYQRL
+409 VKGYQRL

-423 SRAIKYIDIIRLV
+423 SQAIKYIEIVRLV

-459 DDVTE
+459 DDMTK

-470 ETLKKSN
+470 ETLKKLYEYDDEHKGELIPTLQMFLSN
-477 ISVSLIKA
+477 NQSIRKTAGAMFVHY
-485 NRTKITDSNVYG
+485 RT
-497 ISYGYDVYAGG
+497 ISY
-508 AGNDND
+508 
-514 GDAKD
+514 
-519 GRSGG
+519 R
-524 FVGFNDEGLL
+524 
-534 KNNNMYYCD
+534 M
-543 VVRGT
+543 
-548 KDLVGPFSGKSELD
+548 
-562 TVYAFNS
+562 
-569 QEKVEGE
+569 EKIKE
-576 NNNYRI
+576 I
-582 YRKLDQSLDQIEKN
+582 
-596 NSILNSS
+596 
-603 HEKDDASGWDIY
+603 
-615 TIGHMNPVKTFE
+615 
-627 TLKNAVLVSK
+627 
-637 GDSVKADLNAY
+637 
-648 ESSAKA
+648 
-654 VLMSDTK
+654 
-661 TTLNTGESDTP
+661 TG
-672 EPSESQ
+672 
-678 DPCDENIKL
+678 I
-687 TINKVWKDLNNFDH
+687 NFD
-701 SRPNSITVTISR
+701 N
-713 TWKDKAGNEK
+713 ANE
-723 TETVP
+723 VLAV
-728 RYESYKIEGSSDK
+728 SNGLVIYKMLN
-741 SKWQKVIKELPAYT
+741 Q
-755 TDGDEI
+755 
-761 YYYTY
+761 
-766 SITEAKVDGYTTT
+766 
-779 IDKSQDG
+779 
-786 FTFTITNR
+786 
-794 HFPGLPDTGGYGSY
+794 
-808 LIYLIAVLLF
+808 
-818 LVYFVM
+818 
-824 RYKKCKENKKAEK
+824 
-837 L
+837 

>member
-1 MAYTVRKLLESEQ
+1 MGYTVRKLLESEQ

-111 VEIPGDFD
+111 VEISEDSY
-119 YWGIIRHV
+119 YWGIIRYV
-127 MIQVFDKDTAR
+127 IMQVFDKDTAR
-138 LKYFKITHDS
+138 LKYFKITHDN
-148 FNSFILKNNGSSNT
+148 FNTFILNNNGSCNT

-170 SIMIENPVV
+170 SVMIENPVV

-230 KFAILSEVEVY
+230 KFAILNEMEIY

-278 VKKKYQRDI
+278 VKKKYQRDLI
-287 VHNILNGLLS
+287 HNILNGLLS

-318 VDFHTIKKNVQRK
+318 VDFHTITKNVQRK
-331 YTKEQLQE
+331 YTKEQLHE

-381 MEEVED
+381 MEEIEE

-416 KESYHEA
+416 KESYYEA
-423 SRAIKYIDIIRLV
+423 SQAIKYIEIIRLV

-470 ETLKKSN
+470 ETLKKLYLYDDEHKGE
-477 ISVSLIKA
+477 LITTLQMYLRNKQSIRKTA
-485 NRTKITDSNVYG
+485 DAMFVHYRT
-497 ISYGYDVYAGG
+497 ISYRLE
-508 AGNDND
+508 
-514 GDAKD
+514 KIKQI
-519 GRSGG
+519 SG
-524 FVGFNDEGLL
+524 
-534 KNNNMYYCD
+534 
-543 VVRGT
+543 
-548 KDLVGPFSGKSELD
+548 
-562 TVYAFNS
+562 
-569 QEKVEGE
+569 
-576 NNNYRI
+576 I
-582 YRKLDQSLDQIEKN
+582 
-596 NSILNSS
+596 
-603 HEKDDASGWDIY
+603 
-615 TIGHMNPVKTFE
+615 
-627 TLKNAVLVSK
+627 
-637 GDSVKADLNAY
+637 
-648 ESSAKA
+648 
-654 VLMSDTK
+654 
-661 TTLNTGESDTP
+661 
-672 EPSESQ
+672 
-678 DPCDENIKL
+678 
-687 TINKVWKDLNNFDH
+687 NFD
-701 SRPNSITVTISR
+701 N
-713 TWKDKAGNEK
+713 ANE
-723 TETVP
+723 VLAV
-728 RYESYKIEGSSDK
+728 SNGLIIYKMLKEIE
-741 SKWQKVIKELPAYT
+741 
-755 TDGDEI
+755 
-761 YYYTY
+761 
-766 SITEAKVDGYTTT
+766 
-779 IDKSQDG
+779 
-786 FTFTITNR
+786 
-794 HFPGLPDTGGYGSY
+794 
-808 LIYLIAVLLF
+808 
-818 LVYFVM
+818 
-824 RYKKCKENKKAEK
+824 
-837 L
+837 

>member
-1 MAYTVRKLLESEQ
+1 MGYTVRKLLESEQ

-111 VEIPGDFD
+111 VEISEDSY
-119 YWGIIRHV
+119 YWGIIRYV
-127 MIQVFDKDTAR
+127 IMQVFDKDTAR
-138 LKYFKITHDS
+138 LKYFKITHDN
-148 FNSFILKNNGSSNT
+148 FNTFILNNNGSCNT

-170 SIMIENPVV
+170 SVMIENPVV

-230 KFAILSEVEVY
+230 KFAILSEVEIY

-278 VKKKYQRDI
+278 VKKKYQRDLI
-287 VHNILNGLLS
+287 HNILNGLLS

-318 VDFHTIKKNVQRK
+318 VDFHTITKNVQRK
-331 YTKEQLQE
+331 YTKEQLHE
-339 VGVIVGELMYLLPDA
+339 VGVIEGELMHLLPDA

-381 MEEVED
+381 MEEIEE

-449 LGFFQIFGEI
+449 LGFFQIFGKV
-459 DDVTE
+459 DDMTE
-464 LERYIP
+464 LERCIP
-470 ETLKKSN
+470 ETLKKLYLYDDEHKGE
-477 ISVSLIKA
+477 LITTLQMYLRNKQSIRKTA
-485 NRTKITDSNVYG
+485 DAMFVHYRT
-497 ISYGYDVYAGG
+497 ISYRLE
-508 AGNDND
+508 
-514 GDAKD
+514 KIKQI
-519 GRSGG
+519 SG
-524 FVGFNDEGLL
+524 
-534 KNNNMYYCD
+534 
-543 VVRGT
+543 
-548 KDLVGPFSGKSELD
+548 
-562 TVYAFNS
+562 
-569 QEKVEGE
+569 
-576 NNNYRI
+576 I
-582 YRKLDQSLDQIEKN
+582 
-596 NSILNSS
+596 
-603 HEKDDASGWDIY
+603 
-615 TIGHMNPVKTFE
+615 
-627 TLKNAVLVSK
+627 
-637 GDSVKADLNAY
+637 
-648 ESSAKA
+648 
-654 VLMSDTK
+654 
-661 TTLNTGESDTP
+661 
-672 EPSESQ
+672 
-678 DPCDENIKL
+678 
-687 TINKVWKDLNNFDH
+687 NFD
-701 SRPNSITVTISR
+701 N
-713 TWKDKAGNEK
+713 ANE
-723 TETVP
+723 VLAV
-728 RYESYKIEGSSDK
+728 SNGLIIYKMLKEIE
-741 SKWQKVIKELPAYT
+741 
-755 TDGDEI
+755 
-761 YYYTY
+761 
-766 SITEAKVDGYTTT
+766 
-779 IDKSQDG
+779 
-786 FTFTITNR
+786 
-794 HFPGLPDTGGYGSY
+794 
-808 LIYLIAVLLF
+808 
-818 LVYFVM
+818 
-824 RYKKCKENKKAEK
+824 
-837 L
+837 

>member
-48 GEILITSFQVYLS
+48 GEILITSFPVYLS

-111 VEIPGDFD
+111 VEISEDSY
-119 YWGIIRHV
+119 YWGIIRYV
-127 MIQVFDKDTAR
+127 IMQVFDKATAR
-138 LKYFKITHDS
+138 LKYFKITHDN
-148 FNSFILKNNGSSNT
+148 FNTFILKNNGSSNT

-230 KFAILSEVEVY
+230 KFAILSEVEIY

-278 VKKKYQRDI
+278 VKKKYQRDLI
-287 VHNILNGLLS
+287 HNILNGLLS

-318 VDFHTIKKNVQRK
+318 VDFHTITKNVQRK
-331 YTKEQLQE
+331 YTKEQLHE
-339 VGVIVGELMYLLPDA
+339 VGVIEGELMHLLPDA

-470 ETLKKSN
+470 ETLKKLYLYDDEHKGE
-477 ISVSLIKA
+477 LITTLQMYLRNNQSIKKTA
-485 NRTKITDSNVYG
+485 GAMFVHYRT
-497 ISYGYDVYAGG
+497 ISYRLE
-508 AGNDND
+508 
-514 GDAKD
+514 KIKQI
-519 GRSGG
+519 SG
-524 FVGFNDEGLL
+524 
-534 KNNNMYYCD
+534 
-543 VVRGT
+543 
-548 KDLVGPFSGKSELD
+548 
-562 TVYAFNS
+562 
-569 QEKVEGE
+569 
-576 NNNYRI
+576 I
-582 YRKLDQSLDQIEKN
+582 
-596 NSILNSS
+596 
-603 HEKDDASGWDIY
+603 
-615 TIGHMNPVKTFE
+615 
-627 TLKNAVLVSK
+627 
-637 GDSVKADLNAY
+637 
-648 ESSAKA
+648 
-654 VLMSDTK
+654 
-661 TTLNTGESDTP
+661 
-672 EPSESQ
+672 
-678 DPCDENIKL
+678 
-687 TINKVWKDLNNFDH
+687 NFD
-701 SRPNSITVTISR
+701 N
-713 TWKDKAGNEK
+713 ANE
-723 TETVP
+723 VLAV
-728 RYESYKIEGSSDK
+728 SNGLIIYKMLKEIE
-741 SKWQKVIKELPAYT
+741 
-755 TDGDEI
+755 
-761 YYYTY
+761 
-766 SITEAKVDGYTTT
+766 
-779 IDKSQDG
+779 
-786 FTFTITNR
+786 
-794 HFPGLPDTGGYGSY
+794 
-808 LIYLIAVLLF
+808 
-818 LVYFVM
+818 
-824 RYKKCKENKKAEK
+824 
-837 L
+837 